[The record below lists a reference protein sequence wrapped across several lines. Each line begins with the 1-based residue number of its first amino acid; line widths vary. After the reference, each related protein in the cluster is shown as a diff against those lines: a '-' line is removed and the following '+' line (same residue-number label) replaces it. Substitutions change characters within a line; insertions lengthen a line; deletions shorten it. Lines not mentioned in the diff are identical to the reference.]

1 MEFAE
6 TLSQN
11 LKKFVKSLQNR
22 KDREQTNMFI
32 VEGYKL
38 CHELLTSKHPV
49 EFIVITGNAD
59 VNIINLANQFF
70 TNGIRIYKARP
81 QQFVQL
87 CDTKSPQGILAVAK
101 INTQQIDYDKPCIIL
116 DSVNDPG
123 NLGTIIRTA
132 DWFGFKHII
141 LCGESVDNY
150 NAKAVRASMGSLFRC
165 NVTHIDD
172 INSYINEFYTN
183 TKLYGATLTAKKNIH
198 AIKPETNFG
207 LVFGSEAH
215 GISQP
220 FKNQLYEEFLIPGKG
235 SAESLNVAVSAGI
248 ACYHF
253 SSFLK

>member
-22 KDREQTNMFI
+22 KEREQANMFV

-38 CHELLTSKHPV
+38 CKELLISKHPV
-49 EFIVITGNAD
+49 EFIVITGNTD
-59 VNIINLANQFF
+59 EHIINLANQFF
-70 TNGIRIYKARP
+70 KNGVRIYKARH

-101 INTQQIDYDKPCIIL
+101 ISTQQVDYEKPFIIL
-116 DSVNDPG
+116 DGVNDPG

-132 DWFGFKHII
+132 DWFGFKHIV
-141 LCGESVDNY
+141 LCGEAVDYY

-165 NVTHIDD
+165 NVTNSND
-172 INSYINEFYTN
+172 ISGFIKKHYSDS
-183 TKLYGATLTAKKNIH
+183 KLYGATLTAKSNIH
-198 AIKPETNFG
+198 SIMPTANFG

-215 GISQP
+215 GISP
-220 FKNQLYEEFLIPGKG
+220 FLIKQLDEEFLIPGKG
-235 SAESLNVAVSAGI
+235 SAESLNVAVSVGI
-248 ACYHF
+248 ACFHF
-253 SSFLK
+253 SSFFK